1 MKKTFCFLLGAGM
14 VLAGCSKDEIIPG
27 SSTDSTTPSTP
38 STDTGTYDEE
48 EDDIS
53 KTTFDRTISI
63 AWSGSGASV
72 SGDANGVVSV
82 NGADVTVDNTKTTE
96 KVKYELSG
104 SSTSGSL
111 KIYSNN

>member
-1 MKKTFCFLLGAGM
+1 MKKAICFLLVAGT

-63 AWSGSGASV
+63 MWSGSG
-72 SGDANGVVSV
+72 GRH
-82 NGADVTVDNTKTTE
+82 
-96 KVKYELSG
+96 
-104 SSTSGSL
+104 
-111 KIYSNN
+111 